1 MWVNNRAIFGY
12 KDKTIMS
19 LEKDLLHYRLQLD
32 EALTFQDFSLAEK
45 IADLA
50 LHLAEKHENL
60 GEMFYFKAQLEMLE
74 QNYTQAIIYLS
85 RAVSINTK
93 AGAAFNDMA
102 LCLTELGMIQEAL
115 LFFDKGISVEPD
127 YPNIYHNKGW
137 LLSHLGHYS
146 EAIVL
151 FSKALSLDPQR
162 AVTYENLG
170 FSLENLGRMEEAVA
184 AYQKALDFVK
194 PHYPGIREEIQERM
208 TKLRNKQRPRFSP
221 EE

>member
-1 MWVNNRAIFGY
+1 MTGY
-12 KDKTIMS
+12 KDDAAMS
-19 LEKDLLHYRLQLD
+19 LENILLAYRIQLD
-32 EALTFQDFSLAEK
+32 EALTFQDFPLAEK

-50 LHLAEKHENL
+50 LHLAEKQENL
-60 GEMFYFKAQLEMLE
+60 AEMFYFRGQLEMLD
-74 QNYTQAIIYLS
+74 QNYTQAIISLS

-93 AGAAFNDMA
+93 DGAAFNDMA

-137 LLSHLGHYS
+137 LLSQLGHYS
-146 EAIVL
+146 EAITL
-151 FSKALSLDPQR
+151 FSKALSLDPRR

-170 FSLENLGRMEEAVA
+170 FSLENLGRTEEAAA

-194 PHYPGIREEIQERM
+194 SNYPGIREEIQERM
-208 TKLRNKQRPRFSP
+208 DRLRHKQRPEFSP
-221 EE
+221 GE

>member
-1 MWVNNRAIFGY
+1 
-12 KDKTIMS
+12 MS
-19 LEKDLLHYRLQLD
+19 LDMNLLHYRLQLD
-32 EALTFQDFSLAEK
+32 EALTFHDLPLAEK

-50 LHLAEKHENL
+50 LHLAEKQENL
-60 GEMFYFKAQLEMLE
+60 PEIFYFKAQLEMLD

-85 RAVSINTK
+85 RTVSLNTK
-93 AGAAFNDMA
+93 DGAAFNDMA
-102 LCLTELGMIQEAL
+102 LCLSELGMIQEAL
-115 LFFDKGISVEPD
+115 LFFDKGIRVEPD

-146 EAIVL
+146 EAITL
-151 FSKALSLDPQR
+151 FSKALALDPHR

-170 FSLENLGRMEEAVA
+170 YSLESLGRMEEAVV

-194 PHYPGIREEIQERM
+194 PHYSGISEQIQARVI
-208 TKLRNKQRPRFSP
+208 KIRNMQRPEFSP